1 MRLQQLYTSATLQN
15 DGALAISG
23 KVTRLGST
31 TFEITA
37 RSEEA
42 TAVYACQNR
51 DGNLPEDPKKQT
63 VSRPVLATTGELPTP
78 DDGQVRFQSLTLEAP
93 DSILRRSGGQRIVLA
108 SISYE
113 DVQLRLFENGAL
125 VGKFS
130 LGPFS
135 EVFFSEVFE

>member
-15 DGALAISG
+15 DGDLAISG
-23 KVTRLGST
+23 KVTRLGS
-31 TFEITA
+31 
-37 RSEEA
+37 
-42 TAVYACQNR
+42 
-51 DGNLPEDPKKQT
+51 
-63 VSRPVLATTGELPTP
+63 TTGELPTP

-93 DSILRRSGGQRIVLA
+93 DSTLRRSGGQRVVLA

-113 DVQLRLFENGAL
+113 DVQLRLFEDGAL

-135 EVFFSEVFE
+135 EVFFPEVFE